1 MRADALTIL
10 SELAGDDRLVHVERI
25 PGRAARHGE
34 LETPLD
40 HDVWWSYGLPQLWA
54 HQAEAIEHARAGR
67 SVVVATGTASGK
79 SLCYQL
85 PIAEAVTGTQRG
97 TALCIFPTKAL
108 AQDQLRMITA
118 ACVPG
123 LVAATYDGD
132 TGPEARTWV
141 RRHANVILTNPE
153 MLHGA
158 ILPSHGRWAN
168 FLGRLRFVVVDE
180 LHTLRGIFGSHAAH
194 VLRRLRR
201 LCARYGSTPTFIF
214 SSATIGDPA
223 RLASELFGLRV
234 VPVLDDA
241 SPRGERL
248 FALWNPPLIDAA
260 SGTRASANVE
270 VARLAGAF
278 IDGGW
283 RTVAF
288 CRSRRATEVVA
299 GDVRRRVDADHAD
312 TIRSYRAGYLP
323 SERREIEADLFSGRL
338 RGVVATNALEL
349 GIDVG
354 GLDACILNGFP
365 GTIASMWQQAGRAG
379 RDERPS
385 VAVLVAGTDQLD
397 QWLMTH
403 PRQVFTRPPEPAVVN
418 RANPSVLVPQLACAA
433 YEEPLTPADEAWGGD
448 DLADGVRQLVVADRL
463 RLRNGAGYWQGRG
476 TPAPGIGLRSGSP
489 DEFRIEEIDGRLVGT
504 VDASRAFEQVHP
516 GAIYLHLGQQY
527 RVLSLE
533 LDERAA
539 YVEPVAVDEYT
550 QARSTMQV
558 TVLAT
563 DEERAAGRARLSLG
577 AVEIA
582 TQVVGY
588 ERHDTR
594 TRKVIGRDT
603 LDLPPSRLVTRAFWY
618 TVDDTV
624 LDGARLGPGAVA
636 DEAFRAT
643 EPDLADDP
651 LLGAFHPALPGALH
665 AAEHAAI
672 GILPLFTICDRWDVG
687 GVSTVHQAQ
696 TGRPTIVIYDG
707 YPGGVG
713 IAELGFAA
721 GPRHLEATR
730 AVIERCPCQRGCPSC
745 VQSPK
750 CGNGNEPLDKA
761 AALALLRA
769 ILGNR

>member
-10 SELAGDDRLVHVERI
+10 AELAGDDRLVHVERI
-25 PGRAARHGE
+25 PGRAARHGD

-40 HDVWWSYGLPQLWA
+40 HDVWWSYGLPYLWA
-54 HQAEAIEHARAGR
+54 HQAEAIDHARAGR
-67 SVVVATGTASGK
+67 SVVLATGTASGK

-118 ACVPG
+118 ACVPR

-141 RRHANVILTNPE
+141 RRYANVVLTNPE

-201 LCARYGSTPTFIF
+201 LCARYGATPTFIF

-223 RLASELFGLRV
+223 RLASELCGLPV

-260 SGTRASANVE
+260 SGTRASSNVE

-299 GDVRRRVDADHAD
+299 GDVRRRVDAEHAD
-312 TIRSYRAGYLP
+312 AIRSYRAGYLP

-403 PRQVFTRPPEPAVVN
+403 PRQAFTRSPEPAVVN

-433 YEEPLTPADEAWGGD
+433 YEEPLTPADETWWGD

-504 VDASRAFEQVHP
+504 VDASRAFEQLHP

-550 QARSTMQV
+550 QARSAMQV

-563 DEERAAGRARLSLG
+563 DDERAASRARLSLG

-594 TRKVIGRDT
+594 TRRVIGRDA

-624 LDGARLGPGAVA
+624 LDAARLGPGAP
-636 DEAFRAT
+636 
-643 EPDLADDP
+643 PDDPDHADDP
-651 LLGAFHPALPGALH
+651 LAGAFQPALPGALH

-696 TGRPTIVIYDG
+696 TRRPTIVIYDG

-761 AALALLRA
+761 AALGLLRA